1 MKKKLIAVFLVV
13 ATLLSCVFAFAA
25 CDKDK
30 DKDKGGKNRG
40 TNDGTFDITNVES
53 VLRHLISYSSTLDD
67 TRMII
72 NYYFPEDEWYGG
84 GTPESNLELV
94 EGEFVIATY
103 KTEQEFE
110 KKYGSHEP
118 EENEYFSKIDSKT
131 VVYCYDKNTY
141 EKVKNAD
148 VSKCAFPTRLVEDFI
163 NYAKIVKSNKK
174 GGVVMSKEDGNIEF
188 TYLTSTSGSGK
199 VGVAGYYLL
208 DGATDAQVSA
218 FNAKVAELNAKVS
231 EGKAEILSSDNNH
244 IKVKML

>member
-53 VLRHLISYSSTLDD
+53 VLRHLMAYASKLDD
-67 TRMII
+67 ILI
-72 NYYFPEDEWYGG
+72 HYYFPEDAWDGG
-84 GTPESNLELV
+84 ETPESSLELV
-94 EGEFVIATY
+94 EGEFWIATY
-103 KTEQEFE
+103 KTEQELE
-110 KKYGSHEP
+110 KEIADLEIEDH
-118 EENEYFSKIDSKT
+118 EYFAKIDSKT
-131 VVYCYDKNTY
+131 MVYCYDKNTY

-148 VSKCAFPTRLVEDFI
+148 VSKCALPARLVEDFI
-163 NYAKIVKSNKK
+163 SYAKIVKSNKK
-174 GGVVMSKEDGNIEF
+174 GGVVMNKEDGYINF
-188 TYLTSTSGSGK
+188 TYFTSTSGERT

-231 EGKAEILSSDNNH
+231 EGKAEVLSSDKNH

>member
-53 VLRHLISYSSTLDD
+53 VLRHLISYASTLDD
-67 TRMII
+67 ILII
-72 NYYFPEDEWYGG
+72 YNFPETEWDGG
-84 GTPESNLELV
+84 GTPESRLELV
-94 EGEFVIATY
+94 EGEFVICTY
-103 KTEQEFE
+103 KTE
-110 KKYGSHEP
+110 YGSYEP
-118 EENEYFSKIDSKT
+118 ENNEYFAKIDSKT
-131 VVYCYDKNTY
+131 TVYCYDKNTY

-148 VSKCAFPTRLVEDFI
+148 VSKCALPTRLVEDFI
-163 NYAKIVKSNKK
+163 SYAKIVKSNKK
-174 GGVVMSKEDGNIEF
+174 GAVHMEKEDGYIDF
-188 TYLTSTSGSGK
+188 GYRTSELGK

-218 FNAKVAELNAKVS
+218 FNAKVTELNAKVS
-231 EGKAEILSSDNNH
+231 EGKAEVLSSDNNH

>member
-30 DKDKGGKNRG
+30 DKDKGGKNGG

-53 VLRHLISYSSTLDD
+53 VLRHLISYASTLDD
-67 TRMII
+67 ILII
-72 NYYFPEDEWYGG
+72 YNFPETEWDGG
-84 GTPESNLELV
+84 GTPESRLELV

-110 KKYGSHEP
+110 KQFGSHEP
-118 EENEYFSKIDSKT
+118 EKNEYFAKIDSKT
-131 VVYCYDKNTY
+131 IVYCYDKNTY

-148 VSKCAFPTRLVEDFI
+148 VSKCALPTRLVEDFI
-163 NYAKIVKSNKK
+163 SYAKIVKSNKK
-174 GGVVMSKEDGNIEF
+174 GVVHMEKEDGYIDF
-188 TYLTSTSGSGK
+188 GYRTSELGK

-218 FNAKVAELNAKVS
+218 FNAKVTELNAKVS
-231 EGKAEILSSDNNH
+231 EGKAEVLSSDNNH

>member
-30 DKDKGGKNRG
+30 GKDKGGKNGG

-53 VLRHLISYSSTLDD
+53 VLRHLISYASTLDD
-67 TRMII
+67 ILII
-72 NYYFPEDEWYGG
+72 YNFPETEWDGG
-84 GTPESNLELV
+84 GTPESRLELV
-94 EGEFVIATY
+94 EGEFVIYTY
-103 KTEQEFE
+103 KTEQELE
-110 KKYGSHEP
+110 KEFGSYEP
-118 EENEYFSKIDSKT
+118 ENNEYLAKIDSKT
-131 VVYCYDKNTY
+131 MVYCYDKNTY

-148 VSKCAFPTRLVEDFI
+148 ISKCALPARLVEDFI

-174 GGVVMSKEDGNIEF
+174 GGVSMEKEDGYIKF
-188 TYLTSTSGSGK
+188 RYSTSELSK
-199 VGVAGYYLL
+199 DDSVVGYYLL

-231 EGKAEILSSDNNH
+231 EGKAEVLSSDKNH

>member
-13 ATLLSCVFAFAA
+13 ATLLSCFFAFAA
-25 CDKDK
+25 CA
-30 DKDKGGKNRG
+30 KDKGKNKDGKNRG

-53 VLRHLISYSSTLDD
+53 VLRHLISYASTLDD
-67 TRMII
+67 ILII
-72 NYYFPEDEWYGG
+72 YNFPETEWDGG
-84 GTPESNLELV
+84 GTPESRLELV
-94 EGEFVIATY
+94 EGEFVICTY
-103 KTEQEFE
+103 KTE
-110 KKYGSHEP
+110 YGSYEP
-118 EENEYFSKIDSKT
+118 ENNEYFAKIDSKT
-131 VVYCYDKNTY
+131 TVYCYDKNTY

-231 EGKAEILSSDNNH
+231 EGKAEVLSSDNNH